1 MYFPGSYIPQAVAI
15 LVGEK
20 FHLKVWR
27 VVNLAKA
34 LNLVAIFGML
44 ALAARLWRLP
54 LLTAVL
60 LLMPMTLFSGS
71 LPVNGRRSLRNDGS
85 DCQSF
90 FASF

>member
-44 ALAARLWRLP
+44 ALAARRY
-54 LLTAVL
+54 
-60 LLMPMTLFSGS
+60 
-71 LPVNGRRSLRNDGS
+71 
-85 DCQSF
+85 
-90 FASF
+90 

>member
-27 VVNLAKA
+27 VINLAKA

-60 LLMPMTLFSGS
+60 LLMPMTLFQTVCPSTDGVHFAMTVLIAS
-71 LPVNGRRSLRNDGS
+71 L
-85 DCQSF
+85 F